1 VTLARATGKS
11 FDSLWFM
18 RLVLIRHAHSQ
29 ANAAGILSGRLPHI
43 HLSEK
48 GLQQSEDL
56 ALRLGVFPVSNLR
69 ISPMER
75 CFETIAPWINSTVLP
90 RNQKL
95 KPIIDEEITEVDYG
109 LWSGKKLSILSKNKM
124 WKIVQESPSRMYF
137 PKGEGIAQMQ
147 SRAMRSVH
155 ESVSLKNKGAA
166 VIVSHGDVIKSIVA
180 SSLGMHL
187 DEFQRIV
194 IDPASISILDFSTNK
209 PRVLLLNDSRSK
221 VTELLIAPKRSKN
234 LLGGGSGR

>member
-1 VTLARATGKS
+1 
-11 FDSLWFM
+11 M
-18 RLVLIRHAHSQ
+18 RLVLIRHAHSE
-29 ANAAGILSGRLPHI
+29 ANAAGILSGRLPNM

-48 GLQQSEDL
+48 GVEQSEHL
-56 ALRLGVFPVSNLR
+56 AVRLGNFPLANLR

-75 CFETIAPWINSTVLP
+75 CFETISPWINSIVLP
-90 RNQKL
+90 NNPKFE
-95 KPIIDEEITEVDYG
+95 PIIDQELTEVDYG
-109 LWSGKKLSILSKNKM
+109 TWSGKKLAVLSKNKL

-147 SRAMRSVH
+147 SRAMTSVH
-155 ESVSLKNKGAA
+155 EAVSTKAKGSA

-180 SSLGMHL
+180 STLGMHL

-194 IDPASISILDFSTNK
+194 IDPASISILDFSTTK
-209 PRVLLLNDSRSK
+209 PRVLLLNDSKSV
-221 VTELLIAPKRSKN
+221 VTDLLAAPKRAKN